1 MAQLAKFHE
10 KAIAIYGCAQV
21 AEGVS
26 VIQATPAGTIVTSAA
41 TVTGTNTAFDTTIPV
56 GAYLYTAAD
65 LLIGRV
71 LAVPSP
77 TSITLEATPVAATL
91 VQGTTMAASGPIT
104 VAAAFKVGLGPKNAI
119 AVLNLNYSTEL
130 TSEAFQY
137 VGDELN
143 RDEVTS
149 ITDKYAKM
157 DFEAFL
163 PVLGTTTATPLVSEI
178 PMVDWFR
185 SSGMAVTI
193 AAGQYTVSNGTASN
207 AYMTIEVRRS
217 SPDLTTQKTFT
228 ITNARGL
235 FDLDLNIGTKPKMKF
250 NYMGNLDGVNQKLY
264 IVSDFQA
271 QKSTISSSIKSTTIG
286 LAELDIYTTATEPTV
301 GGVTNVCFNKLTSP
315 NVTGFEYN
323 RYLTGCLDGWSKGA
337 VPTDITLTVL
347 EDSALATYNPDN
359 NIEKNHKLTLRYS
372 DSVAGTA
379 TKKIEIT
386 YHKIQLAKVTNSKV
400 ANYTGQ
406 DLGFRNVGYTDIKF
420 Y

>member
-21 AEGVS
+21 SEGVS
-26 VIQATPAGTIVTSAA
+26 VIQATPAGTISTTSAA
-41 TVTGTNTAFDTTIPV
+41 VTGVGTSFLTTIPV
-56 GAYLYTAAD
+56 GAYLYTSTD
-65 LLIGRV
+65 LIIGRV
-71 LAVPSP
+71 LSVASA
-77 TSITLEATPVAATL
+77 TALTLEAAPALVTA
-91 VQGTTMAASGPIT
+91 VQGVTMGASAAVSG
-104 VAAAFKVGLGPKNAI
+104 VAFKVGLGPKNAM

-143 RDEVTS
+143 RDEITA

-178 PMVDWFR
+178 PMIDWFR

-207 AYMTIEVRRS
+207 AYMTVEVRRS

-228 ITNARGL
+228 ITNARGT

-250 NYMGNLDGVNQKLY
+250 NYMGNLDSITQKLY
-264 IVSDFQA
+264 VVSDFQA
-271 QKSTISSSIKSTTIG
+271 QKSTISSAVKSTTIG
-286 LAELDIYTTATEPTV
+286 LAELDIYTTAVEPV
-301 GGVTNVCFNKLTSP
+301 IAGVTNVCFNKLTSP

-347 EDSALATYNPDN
+347 EDSALATYNPDD

>member
-26 VIQATPAGTIVTSAA
+26 VIQASPAGTISSAA
-41 TVTGTNTAFDTTIPV
+41 AVVTGVGTSFLTTIPV
-56 GAYLYTAAD
+56 GAYLYTSAD
-65 LLIGRV
+65 LIIGRV
-71 LAVPSP
+71 LTV
-77 TSITLEATPVAATL
+77 TSATSLTLEATPVAASL
-91 VQGTTMAASGPIT
+91 VQGSIMAASGPVSAIS
-104 VAAAFKVGLGPKNAI
+104 FKVGLGPKNAM

-149 ITDKYAKM
+149 ITDKFAKM

-163 PVLGTTTATPLVSEI
+163 PVKGTTSATPIVSEI
-178 PMVDWFR
+178 PYCDWFR
-185 SSGMAVTI
+185 SCGMAVTL
-193 AAGQYTVSNGTASN
+193 AAGQYTISNGVASN
-207 AYMTIEVRRS
+207 AYLTIEVRRS
-217 SPDLTTQKTFT
+217 SPDITTQKTFT
-228 ITNARGL
+228 ISNARGQ
-235 FDLDLNIGTKPKMKF
+235 FDLDINVGTKPKMKF
-250 NYMGNLDGVNQKLY
+250 NYQGNLDGVSQKLY
-264 IVSDFQA
+264 MVADFQA
-271 QKSTISSSIKSTTIG
+271 QKTTISDAVKSTTIN
-286 LAELDIYTTATEPTV
+286 LAELDLYSGSTEPAVAGT
-301 GGVTNVCFNKLTSP
+301 TNVCFNKLTSP

-337 VPTDITLTVL
+337 TPTDITLTVL

-359 NIEKNHKLTLRYS
+359 NIEALHKLTLRYA
-372 DSVAGTA
+372 DSADTVG
-379 TKKIEIT
+379 KQIEIT
-386 YHKIQLAKVTNSKV
+386 YHKLQLAKVTNSKV